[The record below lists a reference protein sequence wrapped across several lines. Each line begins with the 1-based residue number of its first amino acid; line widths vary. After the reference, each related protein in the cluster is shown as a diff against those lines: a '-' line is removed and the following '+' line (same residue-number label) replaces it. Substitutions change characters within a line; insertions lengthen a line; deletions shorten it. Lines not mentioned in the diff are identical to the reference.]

1 MKPVLVTTE
10 HRGVF
15 FGYVDEYPN
24 LDESNTIKLDS
35 AKMAIRWGT
44 DKGVMQL
51 ANEGVQE
58 SSLISSMADI
68 PSLAKVTAV
77 FAVTKQAEK
86 TWTAA

>member
-15 FGYVDEYPN
+15 FGYVEEYPD
-24 LDESNTIKLDS
+24 LDKSTTISLKD
-35 AKMAIRWGT
+35 ARMAIYWGT

-51 ANEGVQE
+51 ANEGIQSE
-58 SSLISSMADI
+58 SRISSMADI

-77 FAVTKQAEK
+77 FTVTEQAEK
-86 TWTAA
+86 TWKSA

>member
-15 FGYVDEYPN
+15 FGYVEEYPN
-24 LDESNTIKLDS
+24 LDESTTISLKD
-35 AKMAIRWGT
+35 ARMAIYWGT

-51 ANEGVQE
+51 ANEGIQ
-58 SSLISSMADI
+58 SDSKISSMADI

-77 FAVTKQAEK
+77 FSVTEQAEK
-86 TWTAA
+86 TWKSA